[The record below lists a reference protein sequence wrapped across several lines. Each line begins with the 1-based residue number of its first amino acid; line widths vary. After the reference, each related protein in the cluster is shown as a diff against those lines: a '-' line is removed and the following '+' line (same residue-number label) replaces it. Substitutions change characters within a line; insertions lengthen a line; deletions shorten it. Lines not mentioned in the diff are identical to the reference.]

1 MSGVE
6 NKAAR
11 KNAYFTKL
19 IKLLDEFPKIF
30 IVGCDNVGSAQ
41 MAKIRHSLRGKAVV
55 LMGKNSMIRKAIRGH
70 IENNKKLEA
79 LLPLVRGNIGF
90 VFAKEDLSE
99 VKKAITSLRV
109 AAPAKAGTI
118 APIDVTVPAGPT
130 GMEPTQ
136 TSFLQALNIQ
146 SKITRG
152 QVEIIADVAL
162 IKAGNKVG
170 ASEANLLAKLDIK
183 PFSYGLV
190 IKSVYDDG
198 AIYNPSVLDM
208 TDNDIVAKF
217 QSGVKNVAALSL
229 AIHYP
234 TVASVPHS
242 VINGYKRVISIG
254 LGTAYSFPKLEEIK
268 KLLANPGKAVQKP
281 TEKVDNKPQVKAPPK
296 KPEPEPEPEEGD
308 GDMGL
313 GLFD

>member
-1 MSGVE
+1 
-6 NKAAR
+6 
-11 KNAYFTKL
+11 
-19 IKLLDEFPKIF
+19 
-30 IVGCDNVGSAQ
+30 
-41 MAKIRHSLRGKAVV
+41 
-55 LMGKNSMIRKAIRGH
+55 MIRKAIRGH

-90 VFAKEDLSE
+90 VFAKEELSE
-99 VKKAITSLRV
+99 VKKLITALRV
-109 AAPAKAGTI
+109 AAPAKSGTI
-118 APIDVTVPAGPT
+118 APCDVTVPAGPT

-190 IKSVYDDG
+190 IKTVYDDG
-198 AIYNPSVLDM
+198 AIYNASVLDM
-208 TDNDIVAKF
+208 TDSDIIAKF
-217 QSGVKNVAALSL
+217 QNGVKNVAALSL

-242 VINGYKRVISIG
+242 VINGYKRVLSIG
-254 LGTAYSFPKLEEIK
+254 LGTEYTFPKLEEVK
-268 KLLANPGKAVQKP
+268 KILANPGASTTSKPVETKPDNSKA
-281 TEKVDNKPQVKAPPK
+281 KAPAK
-296 KPEPEPEPEEGD
+296 KEPEPEPEED
-308 GDMGL
+308 ADMGL